1 LLTPLYDFYSFNVL
15 PKLGE
20 WVANDSDSYKYL
32 AESIRMHPDQDK
44 LLTMINNTGFASSE
58 YFNLTGG
65 IVALH
70 VGQK

>member
-1 LLTPLYDFYSFNVL
+1 
-15 PKLGE
+15 
-20 WVANDSDSYKYL
+20 
-32 AESIRMHPDQDK
+32 QDK